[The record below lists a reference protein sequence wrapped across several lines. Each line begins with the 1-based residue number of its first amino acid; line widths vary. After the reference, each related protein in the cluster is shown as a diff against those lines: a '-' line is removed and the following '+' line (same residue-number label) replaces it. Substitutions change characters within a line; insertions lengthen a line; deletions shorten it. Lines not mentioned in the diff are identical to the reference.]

1 MKEGPRVIIVGDI
14 DSGKSTLAKML
25 LNWAVKDGWKP
36 TFVDLNVGQSS
47 ITIPG
52 TIAAAPIKMLVDPV
66 EGFPLDK
73 ALIHYFGLTNPR

>member
-1 MKEGPRVIIVGDI
+1 
-14 DSGKSTLAKML
+14 ML
-25 LNWAVKDGWKP
+25 LSWAAKDGWKP

-52 TIAAAPIKMLVDPV
+52 TIAATSIEMPVDPV

-73 ALIHYFGLTNPR
+73 AIVHYFGHASPR